1 MTSDIPSSQG
11 EELEYLHA
19 EMMAEV
25 GEVAQLRLVSCQR
38 LRYGLLRFAV
48 DKFAKV

>member
-1 MTSDIPSSQG
+1 
-11 EELEYLHA
+11 
-19 EMMAEV
+19 MMAEV